1 MKKIMIAFASVLVLA
16 ACGTGTSQA
25 TATDSAATTVDT
37 TLVATDSTA
46 VPTEVPAELATDKAV
61 AEEVK

>member
-1 MKKIMIAFASVLVLA
+1 LHIYSLIKQTNTMKKIMIAFASALVLT

-37 TLVATDSTA
+37 TAATTDTVAVDTT
-46 VPTEVPAELATDKAV
+46 T
-61 AEEVK
+61 VK